1 MKQDQQVLR
10 AILKQILLTEAI
22 EDFQSKKFKDLEN
35 GAKKEE
41 FNEKK
46 ASEGISSFEDLKN
59 IVDETDPTRGGTY
72 KRWLYDKWF
81 SGGFKT
87 EDKDKVKDYLIS
99 FHANRTKLPKDFQD
113 IGRIKTSGELFAV
126 LKDNGFIGLETSKID
141 PAAISKLE
149 ASGDIEPLGE
159 NEEWIGWIIKT
170 LKGSCALGKDTEWCT
185 AKYGEQDERNMFS
198 RYHRQ
203 GPLYVFIRKTSGT
216 PSKIQLH
223 FFTEQ
228 FMDEN
233 DHPIEIPPKV
243 LDILAKNMTKLS
255 TDVGYLEFLAK
266 DQSTPP
272 SILKTLVKYPIPD
285 IHERIAANSNAT
297 SDILEMLVVRAK
309 PNKFG
314 EDIRLTI
321 AKHKNVTPNLLRKI
335 ADDLNKPNLS
345 TRYDVLIPLAYS
357 QKTPP
362 DVLEKFS
369 YDENHYL
376 RLVVA
381 KNPNTTVEVLNGLAE
396 DQNEKVRQA
405 VAENPNT
412 SVETLK
418 SFVNDKAIF
427 RQAIALNP
435 NLPEDVL
442 DILSNDTEDNV
453 RLNVAKNPNTSLE
466 TLKSLYELDSSAS
479 VGGAAAVNY
488 LKKSKQ
494 KLKES
499 LIIQKVLNKLLK
511 FI

>member
-223 FFTEQ
+223 FYSEQ

-233 DHPIEIPPKV
+233 DDPTEIPPKV

-255 TDVGYLEFLAK
+255 TDVRFLEFLAK
-266 DQSTPP
+266 DQRTPP
-272 SILKTLVKYPIPD
+272 DV
-285 IHERIAANSNAT
+285 
-297 SDILEMLVVRAK
+297 LEMLAVGAK
-309 PNKFG
+309 SDNDG
-314 EDIRLTI
+314 EDIRTKI
-321 AKHKNVTPNLLRKI
+321 VKHKNVTPNLLRKI
-335 ADDLNKPNLS
+335 ADDLNTSELS
-345 TRYDVLIPLAYS
+345 RYDVLLVLIPLAENP
-357 QKTPP
+357 KTPP
-362 DVLEKFS
+362 DVLEKLAKDKS
-369 YDENHYL
+369 HNLVSKYL
-376 RLVVA
+376 RERVA
-381 KNPNTTVEVLNGLAE
+381 KNPNTTVEVLNSLAKDE
-396 DQNEKVRQA
+396 EPKVRQA

-412 SVETLK
+412 SIETLK

-427 RQAIALNP
+427 RQAVALNP
-435 NLPEDVL
+435 NLPPDVL
-442 DILSNDTEDNV
+442 DILSNDTEENV

-466 TLKSLYELDSSAS
+466 TLKSLYETDAYAS

-488 LKKSKQ
+488 LKKTKQ